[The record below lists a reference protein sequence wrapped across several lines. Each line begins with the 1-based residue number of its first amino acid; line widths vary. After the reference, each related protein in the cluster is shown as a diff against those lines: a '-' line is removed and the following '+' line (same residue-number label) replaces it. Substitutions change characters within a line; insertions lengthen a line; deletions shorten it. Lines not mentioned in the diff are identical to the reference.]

1 MFTSLDLANHFGF
14 KILNGDLKALHR
26 EITVQELDRPGLQL
40 LGMFSFHQD
49 DRIMLIGNKEIGLIK
64 DNDADFIYKNCLKLC
79 SKKAPAIIICQNEPC
94 PEPLL
99 RAAKKNNFPI
109 FQTASETT
117 DMMSSIYIY
126 LNEAL
131 APKTSVHGCLLDVF
145 GIGIL
150 LLGESGI
157 GKSEVSLDLIK
168 KGHRIIADD
177 RVNIASVRGNLVG
190 TCPDQIA
197 GMMEVRG
204 IGIIDVARMFGI
216 NALEK
221 KVNISLAISLVKFEK
236 GYHTDR
242 LGMKTERYEILSSTI
257 PLVKLPVSPG
267 RSMSEII
274 ETAVTNFKLKDSGY
288 DTAYEFQKRLEEIQ
302 TQKKEKEK
310 NLKLI
315 KEKNND

>member
-14 KILNGDLKALHR
+14 KIINGNLKALHR
-26 EITVQELDRPGLQL
+26 EIKVQELDRPGLQL

-49 DRIMLIGNKEIGLIK
+49 DRIMLIGNKEIALI
-64 DNDADFIYKNCLKLC
+64 NDSDPEFIYKNALQLC
-79 SKKAPAIIICQNEPC
+79 SKNAPAIIVCQNEKC

-99 RAAKKNNFPI
+99 RAATKNNFPI
-109 FQTASETT
+109 FQTPYETT
-117 DMMSSIYIY
+117 DIMSRIYIY

-131 APKTSVHGCLLDVF
+131 APRTSVHGCLLDVF
-145 GIGIL
+145 GVGIL

-177 RVNIASVRGNLVG
+177 SVNIASVRGTLVG
-190 TCPDQIA
+190 TCPSQIA

-216 NALEK
+216 NSLEK
-221 KVNISLAISLVKFEK
+221 KANISLAISLVRYEK
-236 GYHTDR
+236 GYKVER

-257 PLVKLPVSPG
+257 PLIKLPVSPG
-267 RSMSEII
+267 RSMAEII
-274 ETAVTNFKLKDSGY
+274 ETAVTNFKLKDNGY
-288 DTAYEFQKRLEEIQ
+288 DTTYEFQKRLETIQ
-302 TQKKEKEK
+302 AQKKEKEH

-315 KEKNND
+315 MESEND